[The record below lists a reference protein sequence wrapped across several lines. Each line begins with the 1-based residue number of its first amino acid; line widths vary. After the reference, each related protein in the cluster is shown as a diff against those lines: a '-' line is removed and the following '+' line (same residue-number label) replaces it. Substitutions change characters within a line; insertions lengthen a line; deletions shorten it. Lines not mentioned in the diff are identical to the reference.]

1 MGEFDD
7 VLAMEP
13 GDEWDLVDLEPD
25 AAAQLPE
32 VVAVLR
38 LPGALVELRG
48 EVPPAL
54 LERLAPLTD
63 ERLLSDDPVAVPL
76 VVTKID
82 GRWSLST
89 PHGEV
94 PVEGSRGE
102 DLERAVLHE
111 LDALVLAADAA
122 RLHLAVTCVEIGG
135 TGIVLVGDRPEDRA
149 EVTAELLR
157 RGAALV
163 TERLL
168 TVLPGSHTVF
178 AYPAPGPGSDLLGA
192 GTVAVTPFTA
202 IDVVGFVHR
211 TPSGGPPIVTPL
223 STPEACIRLMSTV
236 VDRERFGPAVLDV
249 IASSVTNA
257 SHRAVLHESGAA
269 AAEVLR
275 TTAPPPRRAFSVVHR
290 FDRISEERPTIDR
303 EVESLRVARFDD
315 GAVALDARSGTLLEL
330 SAEEI
335 DALEELLVETPTRR
349 ATAPDERLA
358 RLSERGV
365 YVPDAHRRR
374 RVPGPEAFG
383 LPNCPSGD
391 TARAMWAELAERE
404 EGRVTGAV
412 SGSPD
417 GSTALA
423 VLRGVLPGDDEQRR
437 TAIEVHRRL
446 QDEVVGVERQL
457 LHTIDVLAAAGIEPL
472 VLGSVVNAHD
482 GPLPPYFAE
491 AEKVDLLVHDGQL
504 APAVRALEAVGHQRV
519 GLPAAG
525 DGETHGIVDL
535 RPADGGAAVRLRD
548 TLASGPFGALVAHE
562 EFHRRSVP
570 IRVHGRWCRSLHPE
584 HRFVHACVQ
593 VEAERDLPPTQLAR
607 DVVLAAPRAD
617 ALMAEAMEASERW
630 GATATV
636 TAAVRRVDEILP
648 GLPPWIV
655 ERSFRDEPGGGR
667 ERRGVLGRRGRRTER
682 PRG

>member
-13 GDEWDLVDLEPD
+13 GDEWDLVDLEPEV
-25 AAAQLPE
+25 AATLPA

-54 LERLAPLTD
+54 LARLEPLTD
-63 ERLLSDDPVAVPL
+63 DRLLSDDPVAVPL
-76 VVTKID
+76 VLAQD
-82 GRWSLST
+82 QGRWMLTT
-89 PHGEV
+89 PHGDV
-94 PVEGSRGE
+94 PVAGARAD

-122 RLHLAVTCVEIGG
+122 RLHLAVTCVEIAG
-135 TGIVLVGDRPEDRA
+135 TGIVLVSDRPEDRA
-149 EVTAELLR
+149 EVAAELLR

-168 TVLPGSHTVF
+168 TVLPGSQTVF
-178 AYPAPGPGSDLLGA
+178 AYPAPGPALDRLG
-192 GTVAVTPFTA
+192 GERVAVTPFTA

-257 SHRAVLHESGAA
+257 SHREVLHESGAA

-275 TTAPPPRRAFSVVHR
+275 STAPPPRRAFSVVHR
-290 FDRISEERPTIDR
+290 FDEVSDERPTIDR
-303 EVESLRVARFDD
+303 EVASLRVARFDD

-330 SAEEI
+330 SGEEI
-335 DALEELLVETPTRR
+335 DALEELLVDSPGRCGSG
-349 ATAPDERLA
+349 PDERLE
-358 RLSERGV
+358 RLGASGM
-365 YVPDAHRRR
+365 YVPDAHGRR

-391 TARAMWAELAERE
+391 TARAMWAQLAERE
-404 EGRVTGAV
+404 DGRPSAV
-412 SGSPD
+412 VSTPD

-457 LHTIDVLAAAGIEPL
+457 LHTIDVLGAAGIEPL

-491 AEKVDLLVHDGQL
+491 AEQVDLLVHDGQL
-504 APAVRALEAVGHQRV
+504 APAVRALEAVGHRRV
-519 GLPAAG
+519 GLPVAG

-535 RPADGGAAVRLRD
+535 RPADGGAGVRVRD
-548 TLASGPFGALVAHE
+548 TLASGPFGALVDHE

-593 VEAERDLPPTQLAR
+593 VEAERDVPTTQLAR

-667 ERRGVLGRRGRRTER
+667 ERRGMLGRRGRRGDR
-682 PRG
+682 SRG

>member
-13 GDEWDLVDLEPD
+13 GDEWDLVDLEPEV
-25 AAAQLPE
+25 AAQLPD

-48 EVPPAL
+48 EVPPGL
-54 LERLAPLTD
+54 LARLEPLTD
-63 ERLLSDDPVAVPL
+63 DRLLSDDPIAVPL
-76 VVTKID
+76 VLARAD
-82 GRWSLST
+82 GRWSLAT
-89 PHGEV
+89 PHGDV
-94 PVEGSRGE
+94 AVEGARAE

-135 TGIVLVGDRPEDRA
+135 TGVVLVAERPEDRA
-149 EVTAELLR
+149 EVAAELLR

-178 AYPAPGPGSDLLGA
+178 AYPAPGPAVEALG
-192 GTVAVTPFTA
+192 GGRVSVTPFTT

-211 TPSGGPPIVTPL
+211 APTGGPPIVTAL

-249 IASSVTNA
+249 VASSVTNA
-257 SHRAVLHESGAA
+257 SHREVLHEAGAA

-275 TTAPPPRRAFSVVHR
+275 STAPPPRRAFCVVHR
-290 FDRISEERPTIDR
+290 FDEISAERPTIDR
-303 EVESLRVARFDD
+303 EVASLRVARFDD

-330 SAEEI
+330 TAEEI
-335 DALEELLVETPTRR
+335 DALEELLVEARTRR
-349 ATAPDERLA
+349 GQGQDARLERLA
-358 RLSERGV
+358 AQGM
-365 YVPDAHRRR
+365 YVPGAHRRR

-383 LPNCPSGD
+383 LPNCPSGE
-391 TARAMWAELAERE
+391 TARAMWAELAERD
-404 EGRVTGAV
+404 EGRVTGVVAGA
-412 SGSPD
+412 SD

-457 LHTIDVLAAAGIEPL
+457 LLTIEVLAEAGIEPL

-491 AEKVDLLVHDGQL
+491 AEQVDLLVRDGQL
-504 APAVRALEAVGHQRV
+504 APAVLALEAAGHQRV

-535 RPADGGAAVRLRD
+535 RPADGGAGVRLRD
-548 TLASGPFGALVAHE
+548 TLASGPFGALVDHE
-562 EFHRRSVP
+562 EFHRRAVP

-593 VEAERDLPPTQLAR
+593 VEAERDAPTTQLAR

-655 ERSFRDEPGGGR
+655 ERSFRDGSGAR
-667 ERRGVLGRRGRRTER
+667 ERRSVLGRRGRRADR
-682 PRG
+682 PRS